1 MLLCGQVYAV
11 LFEPL
16 MPPCSWMCVVV
27 CLQVLHMDLVTD
39 EIIQNIIFI
48 AHAIWQCLLL
58 NFAYIFTH

>member
-1 MLLCGQVYAV
+1 MDVRG
-11 LFEPL
+11 
-16 MPPCSWMCVVV
+16 S

-58 NFAYIFTH
+58 ILLIFLDIDIFEV